1 MLACE
6 QAAPRVFAARSRVLV
21 RLASLAQRG
30 ELARRLH
37 KYRNL
42 QNNTLTWATAR
53 KCSILI
59 RLSSLY
65 YSHVSINFVG

>member
-6 QAAPRVFAARSRVLV
+6 QAAPRVFAARWRVLV

-37 KYRNL
+37 KCRNL
-42 QNNTLTWATAR
+42 
-53 KCSILI
+53 
-59 RLSSLY
+59 
-65 YSHVSINFVG
+65 

>member
-30 ELARRLH
+30 ELARRLN
-37 KYRNL
+37 KCRNL

-53 KCSILI
+53 KCS
-59 RLSSLY
+59 
-65 YSHVSINFVG
+65 

>member
-6 QAAPRVFAARSRVLV
+6 QAAPRGFAARSRVLV
-21 RLASLAQRG
+21 RLALLTQRG
-30 ELARRLH
+30 ELAHRLH

-42 QNNTLTWATAR
+42 QNNTSTWATAR
-53 KCSILI
+53 KFSILI
-59 RLSSLY
+59 RLSSLC